1 MQAGHGSAPV
11 DVGVEWLRAKGAW
24 SFYILLIITSWSTI
38 NILHAT
44 VTFFVFHWIKGSPF
58 PTNWTEDYNV
68 DKYTWWEQ
76 IDRKRQN
83 TPNRKFFTAVVIV
96 LYLLALDSTPK
107 EYVAVHIANFVAFI
121 IVFIAKMPWMHKF
134 LLRRIVNFYFF
145 CNFRYTL
152 SMFINFQTCVDS

>member
-24 SFYILLIITSWSTI
+24 SFYILLIFTVRIIIGTILDLEPYQSWSTI

-58 PTNWTEDYNV
+58 PTNWVEDYNV

-83 TPNRKFFTAVVIV
+83 TPNRKFFTAVVV
-96 LYLLALDSTPK
+96 AL
-107 EYVAVHIANFVAFI
+107 
-121 IVFIAKMPWMHKF
+121 
-134 LLRRIVNFYFF
+134 
-145 CNFRYTL
+145 
-152 SMFINFQTCVDS
+152 

>member
-24 SFYILLIITSWSTI
+24 SFYILLIFTVRIIIGTILDLEPYQSWSTI

-58 PTNWTEDYNV
+58 PTNWVEDYNV

-83 TPNRKFFTAVVIV
+83 TPNRKFFTAVVV
-96 LYLLALDSTPK
+96 ALYLLAVHSTPK
-107 EYVAVHIANFVAFI
+107 DYIAVHLANFVAFI
-121 IVFIAKMPWMHKF
+121 IVFIAKMPWMHKV
-134 LLRRIVNFYFF
+134 RIFG
-145 CNFRYTL
+145 
-152 SMFINFQTCVDS
+152 INK